1 MRRTNKVNLY
11 GLIEDIITLYEKENL
26 SFYEIEDYLKKQGY
40 DISKSSIH
48 KAYKTYKEAAKAYSQ
63 KFDEIQLLLTSLK
76 DKPTTEMMEAIS
88 AIIARHL
95 LEFVKDI
102 DSISFDNAEELAKV
116 AKTVSD
122 MSDKLQKIR
131 EEKLK
136 KAVENIEKQAKDKGI
151 DLEFINY
158 VKKEIYG

>member
-1 MRRTNKVNLY
+1 M
-11 GLIEDIITLYEKENL
+11 YEKENL
-26 SFYEIEDYLKKQGY
+26 SFSEIEVCLKQKGY

-48 KAYKTYKEAAKAYSQ
+48 KAYKTYKDAAKAYSQ

-102 DSISFDNAEELAKV
+102 DSITFDNPEELAKV
-116 AKTVSD
+116 AKTISD

-151 DLEFINY
+151 DAEFINY

>member
-11 GLIEDIITLYEKENL
+11 GLIEDIINLYEKENL
-26 SFYEIEDYLKKQGY
+26 SFYQIEDLLKKQGY

-48 KAYKTYKEAAKAYSQ
+48 KAYKTYKDAAKAYSQ

-102 DSISFDNAEELAKV
+102 DSISFDSPEELAKV